1 MSTSDIDLNAE
12 REVDLRSAWT
22 RIKAHW
28 WLVVGGFVVGA
39 VLGVAAST
47 SGGTVYDANTLLYM
61 GQPFTPQGGG
71 QIQTLQTN
79 PKTVPEIITSDQ
91 AVQKAMEASG
101 LTRAQLR
108 GNVTS
113 TPITI
118 ATGQTAR
125 NLSPL
130 VQVTVQAKD
139 KEKAEKAS
147 LSFTNSVME
156 TVSPYV
162 NSKVAQLDDQLAS
175 DKAALERIDTR
186 IKSLAAQQARVLAGA
201 GGLDLGDRLLVA
213 QGVNGNLTAA
223 EAQRLTIQQD
233 VTATKQLLA
242 LANDVERPRIV
253 SEPIGRKT
261 SATSRRNALIVGGLA
276 GLVAGSLLAIM
287 LDGWLTRRRRL
298 STA

>member
-22 RIKAHW
+22 RIKTHW
-28 WLVVGGFVVGA
+28 WLVLAGFVIGA
-39 VLGVAAST
+39 VLGVAAS
-47 SGGTVYDANTLLYM
+47 SRGGTVYDANTLLYM

-79 PKTVPEIITSDQ
+79 PKTVPEIIKSDQ
-91 AVQKAMEASG
+91 AMQAAMDASG

-130 VQVTVQAKD
+130 VQITVQAKQ

-147 LSFTNSVME
+147 LSFTNSVIE
-156 TVSPYV
+156 IVSPYV
-162 NSKVAQLDDQLAS
+162 NSKVSQFEDQLES
-175 DKAALERIDTR
+175 DNAALERLDTR
-186 IKSLAAQQARVLAGA
+186 IDSLLEQQGKVLVG
-201 GGLDLGDRLLVA
+201 GRGLDLGDRLIVA

-223 EAQRLTIQQD
+223 EAQRLTVQQD
-233 VTATKQLLA
+233 VTATKQLLS

-253 SEPIGRKT
+253 SDPIGRKT
-261 SATSRRNALIVGGLA
+261 SATSRRNALIVGGIA
-276 GLVAGSLLAIM
+276 GLVAGALLAIM
-287 LDGWLTRRRRL
+287 LDGWLTRRRRP
-298 STA
+298 AVA

>member
-1 MSTSDIDLNAE
+1 MSTNLDLDAE
-12 REVDLRSAWT
+12 REVDLRSAWE
-22 RIKAHW
+22 RVKARW
-28 WLVVGGFVVGA
+28 WLAVGGLIVGA
-39 VLGVAAST
+39 VLGIVAASG
-47 SGGTVYDANTLLYM
+47 GGTVYDANTLLYM

-79 PKTVPEIITSDQ
+79 PKTVPEIIKSDQ
-91 AVQKAMEASG
+91 AVEKALADSG
-101 LTRAQLR
+101 LTRAELR

-130 VQVTVQAKD
+130 VQITVQAKV
-139 KEKAEKAS
+139 KNKAEKAS
-147 LSFTNSVME
+147 LSFAESVME

-162 NSKVAQLDDQLAS
+162 ENKVTQLEAQLEADE
-175 DKAALERIDTR
+175 AALARLDGR
-186 IKSLAAQQARVLAGA
+186 LKSLLGQQAKILAGS
-201 GGLDLGDRLLVA
+201 GLALGDRLIVS
-213 QGVNGNLTAA
+213 QGINSNLSVA

-233 VTATKQLLA
+233 VTATNQLLA
-242 LANDVERPRIV
+242 LANDVERPRVV

-276 GLVAGSLLAIM
+276 GLVAGSLLAVM
-287 LDGWLTRRRRL
+287 LDGWFRRRG
-298 STA
+298 AAA

>member
-1 MSTSDIDLNAE
+1 MSGETIDLNAE
-12 REVDLRSAWT
+12 REVDFRSAWE
-22 RIKAHW
+22 RIKARW
-28 WLVVGGFVVGA
+28 WLALGGLLAGA
-39 VLGVAAST
+39 ILGVIAAAG
-47 SGGTVYDANTLLYM
+47 GGTVYDANTLLYM

-79 PKTVPEIITSDQ
+79 PKTVPEIIKSDQ
-91 AVQKAMEASG
+91 AVQKAMDASG

-130 VQVTVQAKD
+130 VQITVQAKV

-147 LSFTNSVME
+147 LSFARSVME

-162 NSKVAQLDDQLAS
+162 ESKVAQLNEQLAA
-175 DKAALERIDTR
+175 DNAQLERLDART
-186 IKSLAAQQARVLAGA
+186 KALLAQQAKILSG
-201 GGLDLGDRLLVA
+201 GGLALGDRLIVS
-213 QGVNGNLTAA
+213 QGINSNLAVS

-242 LANDVERPRIV
+242 LADQVERPRVI
-253 SEPIGRKT
+253 SEPIGHKT
-261 SATSRRNALIVGGLA
+261 SATSRRNALIVGALA
-276 GLVAGSLLAIM
+276 GLIAGSLLAIM
-287 LDGWLTRRRRL
+287 LDGWLGRRR
-298 STA
+298 AAAA